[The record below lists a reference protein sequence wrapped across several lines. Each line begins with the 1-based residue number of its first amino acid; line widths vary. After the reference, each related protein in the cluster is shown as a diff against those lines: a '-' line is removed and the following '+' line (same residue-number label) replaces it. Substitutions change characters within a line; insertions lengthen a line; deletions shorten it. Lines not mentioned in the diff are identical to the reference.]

1 MRTIQFFKLLCIFE
15 IFPNKMLEKKNF
27 FLRFYLFDTER
38 AQVGREGEKEAAG
51 SVLSRGAGS
60 PLWGWI
66 PGPGDHIT

>member
-1 MRTIQFFKLLCIFE
+1 MRTIQFFKLLYIFE

-27 FLRFYLFDTER
+27 FLRFVYLTQKEHE
-38 AQVGREGEKEAAG
+38 QGEGEKKEAG

-60 PLWGWI
+60 PMWGWI